1 MQRTIL
7 VVDDEQDIRD
17 IVSFCL
23 RKAGYRVECAASA
36 EEALQMIRQS
46 VPDLLVLDVMLPG
59 MDGHKLC
66 SVLKHPET
74 NTDIPILMISAR
86 GEEADVIE
94 GFERGADDYVQKPFS
109 PRILEAR
116 VRSLMRRF
124 YLEPQDDLRVL
135 QIGPFYLDPRR
146 FEARVEGEPVSL
158 TATEWRILYLFAG
171 RLGVVFSRSDIVD
184 QVHGSDYP
192 VTDRSIDVQIVG
204 LRRKLGGA
212 ANLIET
218 VRGVGYRLR
227 LAEEVESCQ
236 VTNELEASG

>member
-1 MQRTIL
+1 MQRRIL

-23 RKAGYRVECAASA
+23 RKAGYRVDSAASA
-36 EEALQMIRQS
+36 EEALERIRES

-74 NTDIPILMISAR
+74 KTDIPILMISAR
-86 GEEADVIE
+86 GEESDIIE
-94 GFERGADDYVQKPFS
+94 GFDRGADDYVQKPFS

-124 YLEPQDDLRVL
+124 YLEPHDDLRVL
-135 QIGPFYLDPRR
+135 TAGPFYLDPRR
-146 FEARVEGEPVSL
+146 FEARVDGEPVSL

-171 RLGVVFSRSDIVD
+171 RVGVVFSRSDIVD

-204 LRRKLGGA
+204 LRKKLGTA

-227 LAEEVESCQ
+227 ISDLATDSEEGSKVE
-236 VTNELEASG
+236 VR

>member
-1 MQRTIL
+1 MQRRIL

-23 RKAGYRVECAASA
+23 RKAGYRVDSAASA
-36 EEALQMIRQS
+36 EEALEKIRES

-59 MDGHKLC
+59 MDGHRLC

-74 NTDIPILMISAR
+74 KTDIPILMISAR
-86 GEEADVIE
+86 GEEADIIE
-94 GFERGADDYVQKPFS
+94 GFDRGADDYVQKPFS

-124 YLEPQDDLRVL
+124 YLEPHDDLRVL
-135 QIGPFYLDPRR
+135 QVGPFYLDPRR
-146 FEARVEGEPVSL
+146 FEARVEGELLSL

-171 RLGVVFSRSDIVD
+171 RVGVVFSRSDIVD

-204 LRRKLGGA
+204 LRKKLGVA

-227 LAEEVESCQ
+227 ITDSATDLEEGSKVE
-236 VTNELEASG
+236 VR